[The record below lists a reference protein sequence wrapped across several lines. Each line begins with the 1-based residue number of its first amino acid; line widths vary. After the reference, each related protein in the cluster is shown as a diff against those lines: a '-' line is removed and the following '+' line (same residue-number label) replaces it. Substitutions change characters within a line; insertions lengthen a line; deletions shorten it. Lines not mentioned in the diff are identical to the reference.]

1 MRLSDGTVLLDWPL
15 AQHVL
20 TAGYLYND
28 GSPHNAIDLRAPVGT
43 PVYAAEDG
51 TVDWAQNWDG
61 RTTTGTQ
68 SYGNALRIRHA
79 GTGGRS
85 LQTRYA
91 HLSQVLVQPGDR
103 VRAGQL
109 VGYSGDSGNVS
120 GPHLHFEVIL
130 DGVRRNPLVW
140 LDDDFTTASPRVY
153 TYAAGEGPVR
163 RPAAPAAA
171 QQTVVLGPLTDGD
184 AQIFEKFAR
193 WLGLTDRGLYRAE
206 AAGSGGTRV
215 VLGPVSAGDAEMARQ
230 LADYLGLNDRGLL
243 KIEPAV

>member
-51 TVDWAQNWDG
+51 TVDWVQNWDG

-79 GTGGRS
+79 STGGRS

-109 VGYSGDSGNVS
+109 IGYSGDSGNVS

-130 DGVRRNPLVW
+130 DGCAATRW
-140 LDDDFTTASPRVY
+140 CGWTTISPPPRPGC
-153 TYAAGEGPVR
+153 TPT
-163 RPAAPAAA
+163 RPAKGRSSAP
-171 QQTVVLGPLTDGD
+171 PPPPPPSR
-184 AQIFEKFAR
+184 R
-193 WLGLTDRGLYRAE
+193 WCWDR
-206 AAGSGGTRV
+206 
-215 VLGPVSAGDAEMARQ
+215 
-230 LADYLGLNDRGLL
+230 
-243 KIEPAV
+243 

>member
-15 AQHVL
+15 ARHVL

-51 TVDWAQNWDG
+51 TVDWVQNWDG

-79 GTGGRS
+79 STGGRS

-109 VGYSGDSGNVS
+109 IGYSGDSGNVS

-184 AQIFEKFAR
+184 AQILEKFAR